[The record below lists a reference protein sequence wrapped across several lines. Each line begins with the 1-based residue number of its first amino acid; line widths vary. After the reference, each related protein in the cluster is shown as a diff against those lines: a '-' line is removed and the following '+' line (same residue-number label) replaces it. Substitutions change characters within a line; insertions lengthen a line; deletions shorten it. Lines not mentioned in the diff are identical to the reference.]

1 MMTFP
6 TMTSSSRKPS
16 RSDVNQRAWS
26 VLEAPAAW
34 RCIDVISDLHL
45 DADHPQT
52 FLAWHHYLRHSPA
65 QAVFILGD
73 LFEVWVGDDA
83 ITLEP
88 QGFEARCV
96 RTLRKAAN
104 QRDIFFLHGNRDFL
118 IGEAFAQSCGVHL
131 LEDPTVL
138 QFAGHRWLL
147 SHGDAMCL
155 ADTAY
160 QEFRS
165 QVRSPDWQR
174 PFLAQPLLQRR
185 AAARDLRARSEM
197 RKQQHQG
204 WVDLDTAAV
213 RQALELADA
222 DTLIHGHTHH
232 PADHRLEP
240 GLRRIVLSDWD
251 MHAQPPRGEILR
263 IDADGRHHRVG
274 VHHPPAPP
282 A

>member
-1 MMTFP
+1 M
-6 TMTSSSRKPS
+6 
-16 RSDVNQRAWS
+16 DLRAWP

-45 DADHPQT
+45 DAEHPQT

-96 RTLRKAAN
+96 RTLHKAAG

-118 IGEAFAQSCGVHL
+118 IGEAFAQACGLRL
-131 LEDPTVL
+131 LADPTVL
-138 QFAGHRWLL
+138 HFAGHRWLL

-160 QEFRS
+160 QAFRT
-165 QVRSPDWQR
+165 QVRSTDWQR
-174 PFLAQPLLQRR
+174 PFLAQPLARRR
-185 AAARDLRARSEM
+185 AAARDLRERSEM
-197 RKQQHQG
+197 RKQQGGG
-204 WVDLDTAAV
+204 WVDLDAAEV
-213 RQALELADA
+213 SRALGQAGA
-222 DTLIHGHTHH
+222 DTLIHGHTHQ
-232 PADHRLEP
+232 PADHRLES

-263 IDADGRHHRVG
+263 IGTDGQHHRVG

>member
-1 MMTFP
+1 MA
-6 TMTSSSRKPS
+6 R
-16 RSDVNQRAWS
+16 RAWP
-26 VLEAPAAW
+26 VLAAPAAW
-34 RCIDVISDLHL
+34 RCIDFISDLHL
-45 DADHPQT
+45 DAEHPQT

-83 ITLEP
+83 ITQEP
-88 QGFEARCV
+88 GGFEARCV
-96 RTLRKAAN
+96 RTLRKAAG
-104 QRDIFFLHGNRDFL
+104 QREVFFLHGNRDFL
-118 IGEAFAQSCGVHL
+118 IGDAFAQACGLRL

-138 QFAGHRWLL
+138 HFAGHRWLL

-160 QEFRS
+160 QAFRQ
-165 QVRSPDWQR
+165 QVRTTDWQR
-174 PFLAQPLLQRR
+174 TFLAQPLAQRR
-185 AAARDLRARSEM
+185 AAARDLRARSETH
-197 RKQQHQG
+197 KQQAQG
-204 WVDLDTAAV
+204 WVDLDAAEV
-213 RQALELADA
+213 RRALQLADA
-222 DTLIHGHTHH
+222 DTLIHGHTHQ
-232 PADHRLEP
+232 PADHTLDA

-263 IDADGRHHRVG
+263 IGVDGQHHRVG

>member
-1 MMTFP
+1 VK
-6 TMTSSSRKPS
+6 R
-16 RSDVNQRAWS
+16 RAWP

-165 QVRSPDWQR
+165 QVRSADWQR

-213 RQALELADA
+213 RQALELNAALVGIIHTTDVPEWRRFRDIQQQHGFKAFLEARDGPFRDLDA
-222 DTLIHGHTHH
+222 
-232 PADHRLEP
+232 E
-240 GLRRIVLSDWD
+240 RRS
-251 MHAQPPRGEILR
+251 
-263 IDADGRHHRVG
+263 
-274 VHHPPAPP
+274 
-282 A
+282 

>member
-1 MMTFP
+1 MTQSARP
-6 TMTSSSRKPS
+6 
-16 RSDVNQRAWS
+16 

-34 RCIDVISDLHL
+34 RCVDLISDLHL

-65 QAVFILGD
+65 QAIFILGD

-83 ITLEP
+83 IRLEP
-88 QGFEARCV
+88 HGFEARCA
-96 RTLRKAAN
+96 RTLRKAAG
-104 QRDIFFLHGNRDFL
+104 QRDIFLLHGNRDFL
-118 IGEAFAQSCGVHL
+118 IGEVFAQACGLRL
-131 LEDPTVL
+131 LDDPTVL
-138 QFAGHRWLL
+138 QFAGRRWLL

-160 QEFRS
+160 QEFRR
-165 QVRSPDWQR
+165 QVRSAEWQR
-174 PFLAQPLLQRR
+174 SFLAQPLEQRR
-185 AAARDLRARSEM
+185 AAARDLRERSEM
-197 RKQQHQG
+197 RKQQNHG
-204 WVDLDTAAV
+204 WVDLDAEAV
-213 RQALELADA
+213 AKALALAEA
-222 DTLIHGHTHH
+222 DTLLHGHTHQ
-232 PADHRLEP
+232 PADHRLGS

-263 IDADGRHHRVG
+263 IDADGQHHRVG